1 MEMKVFRKKWH
12 LYLLAFLLAVVVLF
26 YPPLGTRAYT
36 LSVAMLQGSA
46 VNFADYK
53 IPLGFKFLYSERD
66 EEKIVVNKILPNFN
80 GFNEVDFLTFRTGLV
95 KRIQDHKDH
104 CSQKP
109 DSCQNRGTGSYV
121 AMTIPIDHYIDGK
134 QMHFNLFFSDNCDIY
149 ASHIGEPYGEE
160 FRSLIDAFF
169 QNSCI

>member
-1 MEMKVFRKKWH
+1 MEMKVLRKKWH
-12 LYLLAFLLAVVVLF
+12 LYLLVILLAIVVLF
-26 YPPLGTRAYT
+26 SPPLSTKAYT
-36 LSVAMLQGSA
+36 LSIATLQGNA
-46 VNFADYK
+46 ANFADHK
-53 IPLGFKFLYSERD
+53 IPLGFDFLYSERD
-66 EEKIVVNKILPNFN
+66 EEKIVVNKILPYFS
-80 GFNEVDFLTFRTGLV
+80 GYDQTGFLTFRTGLA

-109 DSCQNRGTGSYV
+109 ESCQNREFGSYV
-121 AMTIPIDHYIDGK
+121 AMTIPIDYYVDEK

-169 QNSCI
+169 QNSCN